1 MIDREKVIKAVECRK
16 NVHKRCGNPCERIGD
31 CEYAVWA
38 RDSDS
43 EPYYPCCCDIE
54 KLCDDILFL
63 LKEQEGYV
71 SVPFSWL
78 VKFCT
83 HIDFKEPVTDEER
96 ELLWK
101 QKLKQQFGID
111 LEGGS

>member
-1 MIDREKVIKAVECRK
+1 MTDRERTIKWLEC
-16 NVHKRCGNPCERIGD
+16 CGGYNDELEHVGCSQECPYWESED
-31 CEYAVWA
+31 CCNA
-38 RDSDS
+38 SQ
-43 EPYYPCCCDIE
+43 PYEDAL
-54 KLCDDILFL
+54 KL

-111 LEGGS
+111 LEGRS

>member
-1 MIDREKVIKAVECRK
+1 MTIEEWAEDFKSFVNELQMPRDDYKGIMLYIDDA
-16 NVHKRCGNPCERIGD
+16 
-31 CEYAVWA
+31 
-38 RDSDS
+38 
-43 EPYYPCCCDIE
+43 
-54 KLCDDILFL
+54 LTL
-63 LKEQEGYV
+63 LKEQDGYV

-101 QKLKQQFGID
+101 QKLKQQFGIE
-111 LEGGS
+111 LEGES